1 MKIPHGDATLI
12 AAFLQ
17 KEPWA
22 AGQLY
27 DRISSRIYGLGLSLL
42 RNKTDA
48 EDLVQ
53 DTFLKVWRTGAR
65 FDPERASLDT
75 WMLLVARGLAIDLLR
90 RRSLEARKLAL
101 EPRATEASE
110 EPGPERRAEVSDLFR
125 RASQEMARLPERQ
138 RSVLELTY
146 LAQRST
152 NEVAEIMGIPKG
164 TVKSRA
170 HAGIAVLQKAFR
182 DGGDDAA

>member
-1 MKIPHGDATLI
+1 MPRTAHLSGKGTTMKVPHGDATLI

-17 KEPWA
+17 KEPEA

-27 DRISSRIYGLGLSLL
+27 DRFASRIYGLGLSLL

-53 DTFLKVWRTGAR
+53 DTFLKIWRTGSA
-65 FDPERASLDT
+65 FDPRRGSLDT
-75 WMLLVARGLAIDLLR
+75 WTLLVARNLAIDLLR
-90 RRSLEARKLAL
+90 RRSLEARRLLSQPKFS
-101 EPRATEASE
+101 EASD
-110 EPGPERRAEVSDLFR
+110 EPGPERRAEVSDLWR
-125 RASQEMARLPERQ
+125 RANQEMARLPGRQ

-152 NEVAEIMGIPKG
+152 QEVAELLAIPRG
-164 TVKSRA
+164 T
-170 HAGIAVLQKAFR
+170 
-182 DGGDDAA
+182 